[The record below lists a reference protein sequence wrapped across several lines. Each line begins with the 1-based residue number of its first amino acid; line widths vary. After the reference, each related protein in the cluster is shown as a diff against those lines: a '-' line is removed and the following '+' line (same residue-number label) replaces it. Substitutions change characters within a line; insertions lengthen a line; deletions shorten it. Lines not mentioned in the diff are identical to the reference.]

1 MSHEPLQAALG
12 TKHGKEAIFQA
23 PFADLGV
30 SIIVAEVDTDL
41 FGTFAGEVERQGSP
55 RDTVERKAR
64 AAIEATGL
72 PIGLASEGSFGPH
85 PATPFLLANTEI
97 VAYVDD
103 ERDYSVFES
112 ASAVSAIPSTVILDG
127 GDAADELE
135 HLEGLKI
142 SSMFPDQ
149 RAIVVVEDPTTRSR
163 TVLAKGIDSLDELRV
178 VVAQARV
185 DQAHPII
192 IEPDLRA
199 HYCPE
204 RRNVIRAAVDRLVTR
219 LRVMCPD
226 CGVAGFGPLRTVPG
240 LRCGICGLPTTRP
253 AADLM
258 GCTRCGLETE
268 IARSGEAD
276 PTYCDRCN
284 P

>member
-1 MSHEPLQAALG
+1 MSHKPLQAALG
-12 TKHGKEAIFQA
+12 TKHGKEAIFQPA
-23 PFADLGV
+23 FAELGI
-30 SIIVAEVDTDL
+30 SIIVAEVDTNR

-85 PATPFLLANTEI
+85 PATPFLLADTEI
-97 VAYVDD
+97 VVYIDD
-103 ERDYSVFES
+103 QRDYCVFET

-127 GDAADELE
+127 EDAANKLE
-135 HLEGLKI
+135 RLEDLKI

-149 RAIVVVEDPTTRSR
+149 RAIVVVEDPETKSR
-163 TVLAKGIDSLDELRV
+163 TVLAKGIDSLDQLRAV
-178 VVAQARV
+178 IARARA
-185 DQAHPII
+185 DQPHPII

-199 HYCPE
+199 HYCPD

-219 LRVMCPD
+219 LRMMCPD
-226 CGVAGFGPLRTVPG
+226 CGVAGFGPLRTIPG
-240 LRCGICGLPTTRP
+240 LRCGLCGLPTTRP
-253 AADLM
+253 AADVM